1 MEGLQKAFRAISE
14 NPKLAQLGMPSSS
27 SSCSTREG
35 GGGGAAALSNHSG
48 VLITRPPRQSVSLWT
63 CSKLCTICFVA
74 GVIAGFTLKRRVRR
88 WASKLL
94 RRIKDD

>member
-27 SSCSTREG
+27 SCSVREGG

-74 GVIAGFTLKRRVRR
+74 GVIAGYTWKRRVRR

>member
-1 MEGLQKAFRAISE
+1 MMEGLQKAFRAISE

-27 SSCSTREG
+27 SSSSTEG
-35 GGGGAAALSNHSG
+35 GGAVTLSTNHSG

-63 CSKLCTICFVA
+63 CSKLCTICFVV

-94 RRIKDD
+94 RRLKDN